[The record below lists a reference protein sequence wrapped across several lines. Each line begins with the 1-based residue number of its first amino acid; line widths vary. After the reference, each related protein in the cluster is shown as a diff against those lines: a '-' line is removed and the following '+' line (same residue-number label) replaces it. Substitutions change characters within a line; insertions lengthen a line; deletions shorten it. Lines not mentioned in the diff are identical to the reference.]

1 MRKLA
6 SALFVACGAWI
17 ATPALADI
25 GDDLNQVRRQGCS
38 NRPGVSQPL
47 RASKDLD
54 IAAREWSKGGRLRD
68 AMART
73 SYRATNSA
81 SMQVKGSTD
90 RKAIVDILKANYCD
104 TITDVTFKEIGV
116 YQKRDGI
123 WIVVAAPFV
132 TPGVKDTAQVSQ
144 KILSLV
150 NAARGKARK
159 CGQTQFAAAPPLT
172 LSAMLSRAALI
183 HSQDMANKNFF
194 EHRGSDGSTVG
205 IRTARVGYV
214 WRTVGENI
222 AIGAETAESVVQG
235 WIDSPGHCANIM
247 TPGFTELGIAFVV
260 DRKSE
265 AGIYWTQV
273 FAAPR

>member
-6 SALFVACGAWI
+6 SALLLVCGAWI

-25 GDDLNQVRRQGCS
+25 SDDLNQIRRNGCS

-47 RASKDLD
+47 RASKGLD
-54 IAAREWSKGGRLRD
+54 TVAREWSKGARLRD
-68 AMART
+68 AMDRT
-73 SYRATNSA
+73 DYRATYSA
-81 SMQVKGSTD
+81 SMQVEGASD
-90 RKAIVDILKANYCD
+90 RKALLDVLKANYCD
-104 TITDVTFKEIGV
+104 TITDATYKEIGV

-144 KILSLV
+144 RALSLV
-150 NAARGKARK
+150 NAARAKARK
-159 CGQTQFAAAPPLT
+159 CGATQFAAAPPLT
-172 LSAMLSRAALI
+172 LSAMLSRAALV
-183 HSQDMANKNFF
+183 HSQDMAKKDFF
-194 EHRGSDGSTVG
+194 EHKGSDGSTVG

-222 AIGAETAESVVQG
+222 AIGPQTAEVVVQG

-247 TPGFTELGIAFVV
+247 SPAFTEMGIAFVV

-273 FAAPR
+273 FGTPR

>member
-6 SALFVACGAWI
+6 SALFLLCGAWI
-17 ATPALADI
+17 AMPALADI
-25 GDDLNQVRRQGCS
+25 GDDLNEIRRKGCS

-47 RASKDLD
+47 RASKGLD
-54 IAAREWSKGGRLRD
+54 AVAREWSKGGRLRD
-68 AMART
+68 AMGRT
-73 SYRATNSA
+73 DYRATNSA
-81 SMQVKGSTD
+81 SMQVEGASD
-90 RKAIVDILKANYCD
+90 RKALLDVLKASYCD
-104 TITDVTFKEIGV
+104 TITDATYKEIGL
-116 YQKRDGI
+116 YQKRDGV

-144 KILSLV
+144 KALSLV
-150 NAARGKARK
+150 NAARAKARK
-159 CGQTQFAAAPPLT
+159 CGPTQFAAAPPLT
-172 LSAMLSRAALI
+172 LSAMLSRAALV
-183 HSQDMANKNFF
+183 HSQDMAKKDFF
-194 EHRGSDGSTVG
+194 EHKGSDGSTVG

-222 AIGAETAESVVQG
+222 AIGPQTAEVVVQG

-247 TPGFTELGIAFVV
+247 SPAFTEMGIAFVV

-273 FAAPR
+273 FGTPR